1 MRNRSGSEK
10 RKLDDTV
17 SYAHVTSLMPAS
29 SGSPASGNFI
39 PSDKIEEMST
49 NIATVS
55 SLCEK
60 MDKVMESEPESE
72 LKTVLV
78 DMSKAIR
85 LLNNNQ
91 QVIVKSQTQPVIS
104 PNNTGTVN
112 MVSLGTIPKRNRRSK
127 TRLWIPPPTPTVVR
141 PEVKKFRDAVARA
154 ENSTLIFNLNMG
166 RVPIMNQETM
176 SNRATLALAAMA
188 AEEEDRQG
196 GIPTED
202 TIAGIDDVLSVV
214 RNVEFFGRKT
224 KTYINP
230 KDDKSGSYCTVPV
243 RYEFANK
250 EDRFEA
256 EKYLK
261 NKCGIHCS
269 TPYPI
274 ILREC
279 IRQVSDKVRK
289 DYPGNHVK
297 VSVDT
302 GKFCLRVATRAA
314 SDSDKQNKWEYFD
327 RFVPLPE
334 AVLNVDA
341 RKVPEGFKV
350 LYFTPGPEK
359 GLADLPVKLGS
370 GSENPGDMERVENS
384 TPPSAF

>member
-1 MRNRSGSEK
+1 MPNSS
-10 RKLDDTV
+10 V
-17 SYAHVTSLMPAS
+17 SAAAGIL
-29 SGSPASGNFI
+29 I
-39 PSDKIEEMST
+39 PSEKIEEMST

-72 LKTVLV
+72 LKSVLV
-78 DMSKAIR
+78 DMSKAIK

-91 QVIVKSQTQPVIS
+91 QIITKSQPQSSVPQV
-104 PNNTGTVN
+104 NNGNVS
-112 MVSLGTIPKRNRRSK
+112 MVSLGIIPKRNRVLSQAAAFESGTLPLK
-127 TRLWIPPPTPTVVR
+127 QNGSMDPPPSPTPVR
-141 PEVKKFRDAVARA
+141 PEVKKFRDAVTKA

-176 SNRATLALAAMA
+176 SSRATLALTAMA
-188 AEEEDRQG
+188 AEEEDRQC

-224 KTYINP
+224 KTYTNP
-230 KDDKSGSYCTVPV
+230 KDEKSGSYCTVPV

-261 NKCGIHCS
+261 SKCGIHCS

-279 IRQVSDKVRK
+279 IRQVSDKVRR
-289 DYPGNHVK
+289 DFPGNHVK
-297 VSVDT
+297 VNVDT
-302 GKFCLRVATRAA
+302 GKFCLRVATRAP
-314 SDSDKQNKWEYFD
+314 SDSEHQNKWEYFD
-327 RFVPLPE
+327 KSIPLPD
-334 AVLNVDA
+334 AVLDVDA

-350 LYFTPGPEK
+350 IYVTPGPDK
-359 GLADLPVKLGS
+359 GLSGSPVKLTS
-370 GSENPGDMERVENS
+370 VAASDMEVAEGPAA
-384 TPPSAF
+384 TPSF